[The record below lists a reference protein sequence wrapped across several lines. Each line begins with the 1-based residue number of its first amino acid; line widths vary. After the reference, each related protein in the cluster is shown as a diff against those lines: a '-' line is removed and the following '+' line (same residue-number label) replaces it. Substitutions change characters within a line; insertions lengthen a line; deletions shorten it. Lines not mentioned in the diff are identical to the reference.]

1 MEELEELLTDLQRTT
16 SALKQKKQ
24 KQMNTNMA
32 SLQSNM
38 INCDTGQSASSD
50 DVGLQDVEQLL
61 DEYSQQRRLRGQNGR
76 PRVDSLLGELDVVVA
91 DADKQQQQN
100 SVSAAARDLENLMA
114 SLSDFTVSS
123 SSHQLQR
130 DGFDADGDDDG
141 DGDGDI
147 DGDGDGDRRAND
159 NQADNKQSDDSEQFL
174 KHGIGN
180 IPKGDCAFCRKPI
193 VGQVVIA
200 LGKMW
205 HPEHFVCAHCGQ
217 ELGRQNFYERACNAY
232 CENDYHRLFSPRC
245 AYCNGPIK
253 DKCITAMDR
262 TWHPEHFFCAQC
274 GKQFGEEGFHV
285 NNGRPFCRQDY
296 FAYFAL
302 RCQACQQPL
311 MNNYITAL
319 NAHWHPHCFACH
331 DCKQPFVGGSFF
343 EHLGEPYCETHYH
356 EKRGPRDRC
365 CKQRSIGFEFLCYA
379 FEKTIGTM
387 SHSTPMDRDAAVKAI
402 ADHMLRGYCMLDD
415 YCKTCG
421 GVLLQDRNKK
431 ILCVCCPVMDTEEN
445 EAAKSEPAQVEAEA
459 KPAEEKLQP
468 VKSISLQYKY
478 QPVSYGL
485 EKVRSCLMREMVD
498 VAEEL
503 NRSSSVGE
511 RRNLL
516 QLIQQ
521 ISKTLKSLAKR
532 KRSKSSSD
540 REAEGGKK
548 RLKKSGTKGK
558 NVKKPVQPNDDD
570 KIESTFD
577 DSEKLNK
584 RTIEAKNKESDFVS
598 DELVRMEE
606 DASAE
611 ISMSVEET
619 NKLREKLGLAPL
631 KMEET
636 KEEERTVIADDG
648 TTVVEKV
655 VSVDGKEFVHRPALN
670 VTEKKAQDSFKEK
683 LQVQKERRLLHDRL
697 LNVKLLAESDSGED
711 EEESALAWVQ
721 KSRTLEQERQLAEM
735 KQYSSKD
742 LSGFTVLHA
751 KDEFLEGRETVL
763 VLQDKD
769 VLDDSEDVLI
779 NPTLVEQQQWKR
791 NVENRKKKPDYD
803 PFEEEVDEFGMLK
816 EKVLLKKYDDEIV
829 GIKKESFKLGQ
840 DGAVDV
846 SKEAAL
852 RELSKQ
858 LREGVQSL
866 NSAPLEIA
874 REYYTTEEMAKFK
887 KPRKRVK
894 KQRKTNTETFED
906 LFLKSERQIDEDYGS
921 RGRGKGRTKENYELD
936 NENSLKGEEIKLE
949 APTDKQEMN
958 RLASLKNDLLK
969 KPIGTGTELS
979 LENVVIEDEAE
990 EEFNAILNRARKAKL
1005 AENMQQSFKFGAEKV
1020 VSALKNNTMT
1030 ESDADSQQMQPGTSG
1045 IIFDS
1050 VSEYCRGLG
1059 EIPTYG
1065 RSGNRDSRELVSLDL
1080 VKNKIVKTEN
1090 VGEESNWVMKDLT
1103 QEEQSESGSSDGD
1116 DVLDV
1121 KPILEEEPEARR
1133 SVAAA
1138 LQLAFRKGYLDKDKK
1153 GFDQDAQLQHLKAK
1167 RYTILDKQFNDIDD
1181 KYAKK
1186 LERMGGSGHGG
1197 PIVDFKEKKN
1207 YVPNVKLEYAD
1218 EHGRLMDAKDA
1229 FRYLSWKFHG
1239 KAPGKKKVEKRMKKI
1254 METELMNEMSSTDTP
1269 LGTLEKQIHKQRRL
1283 QTPYIYLSG
1292 GGCKDIGFEN

>member
-1 MEELEELLTDLQRTT
+1 
-16 SALKQKKQ
+16 
-24 KQMNTNMA
+24 
-32 SLQSNM
+32 M
-38 INCDTGQSASSD
+38 INSSK
-50 DVGLQDVEQLL
+50 
-61 DEYSQQRRLRGQNGR
+61 SN
-76 PRVDSLLGELDVVVA
+76 
-91 DADKQQQQN
+91 
-100 SVSAAARDLENLMA
+100 
-114 SLSDFTVSS
+114 
-123 SSHQLQR
+123 
-130 DGFDADGDDDG
+130 
-141 DGDGDI
+141 
-147 DGDGDGDRRAND
+147 
-159 NQADNKQSDDSEQFL
+159 
-174 KHGIGN
+174 
-180 IPKGDCAFCRKPI
+180 
-193 VGQVVIA
+193 
-200 LGKMW
+200 
-205 HPEHFVCAHCGQ
+205 
-217 ELGRQNFYERACNAY
+217 
-232 CENDYHRLFSPRC
+232 
-245 AYCNGPIK
+245 
-253 DKCITAMDR
+253 
-262 TWHPEHFFCAQC
+262 
-274 GKQFGEEGFHV
+274 
-285 NNGRPFCRQDY
+285 
-296 FAYFAL
+296 
-302 RCQACQQPL
+302 
-311 MNNYITAL
+311 
-319 NAHWHPHCFACH
+319 
-331 DCKQPFVGGSFF
+331 
-343 EHLGEPYCETHYH
+343 
-356 EKRGPRDRC
+356 GPRDRC
-365 CKQRSIGFEFLCYA
+365 CKQRSIGFEFRCYA
-379 FEKTIGTM
+379 FEKTIETM

-445 EAAKSEPAQVEAEA
+445 EATKSEPAQVEAEA

-548 RLKKSGTKGK
+548 RLKKSSTKGK

-584 RTIEAKNKESDFVS
+584 RTIEAKNNESDFVS

-711 EEESALAWVQ
+711 EEEQSALAWVQ

-735 KQYSSKD
+735 KFRYSFHQAKQLEEMDNELIQELDHKKHALPRHTQYSSKD

-840 DGAVDV
+840 DGAVDI

-958 RLASLKNDLLK
+958 RLASLKKDLLK
-969 KPIGTGTELS
+969 KPIETGTELS

-1030 ESDADSQQMQPGTSG
+1030 ESDADSQQQMQPGTSG

-1116 DVLDV
+1116 DVKREELVV

-1292 GGCKDIGFEN
+1292 GGCKDIGSSSIASLLDGEFVIFERYHL